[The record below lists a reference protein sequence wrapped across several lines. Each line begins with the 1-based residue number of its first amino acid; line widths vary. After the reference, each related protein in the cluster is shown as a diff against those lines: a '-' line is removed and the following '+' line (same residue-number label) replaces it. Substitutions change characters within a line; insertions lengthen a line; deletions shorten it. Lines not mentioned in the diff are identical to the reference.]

1 MVLDFFAGISVR
13 SVDLSTSCVEKCVV
27 VKTYPLDSPRQPWQ
41 VAGMFLR
48 KLRVQKDGKEHRY
61 WSLVETVRTPDGPRQ
76 RTLCYLG
83 ELNSSTRAR
92 WQKTVEVFNEQ
103 GESTQLKLFPAE
115 AAAPEYPSVARVLV
129 KKVRVERTRR
139 FGDCYLGLELWKRLG
154 LEEFFARHLDQEFA
168 DVPWSRVAAVLA
180 INRLCDPGSEL
191 AIERHWYPGTAL
203 DDLLHIGTGKINDT
217 RLYRCLDRLLPLK
230 TKIEQH
236 LKQRFGELFQAE
248 FDVLLYDLT
257 STYVEGTAEENP
269 MMRRGY
275 SRDHRPD
282 CEQLVL
288 ALIVN
293 ADGFPFSYE
302 LFDGNRADV
311 STVETI
317 LRTVERKHGKAR
329 RVWIFDRGVV
339 SEENLMAI
347 RKRGGQYLVG
357 TPRSKLKQFEQELLK
372 DDFEK
377 IRPEVE
383 VKQIRIPG
391 GEETYILC
399 RTAGRKEKE
408 KAIRSRFVAKIEKA
422 LAGLE
427 KRITAGKL
435 RDRFKMERNLGR
447 IQASHPQVA
456 DLYEMAV
463 QDSKEGPRLVWR
475 QKPEQQQW
483 LEARE
488 GAYLLRTNLT
498 VDGAADL
505 WKKYMQ
511 LTEVEAAF
519 RSLKSELKIRPLF
532 HQLERRVK
540 AHVLVAFLGY
550 ALLVTLKHLLK
561 RSASEYSPAQA
572 LKRLSELY
580 SVDIVLPTVEGRE
593 ICLRRITKRE
603 NDQEELLQQLR
614 VELPERLE
622 PIQILKCS
630 ADSAIA

>member
-1 MVLDFFAGISVR
+1 
-13 SVDLSTSCVEKCVV
+13 
-27 VKTYPLDSPRQPWQ
+27 
-41 VAGMFLR
+41 MFLR
-48 KLRVQKDGKEHRY
+48 EHQRLKDGKEHGY
-61 WSLVETVRTPDGPRQ
+61 WSLVETIRTADGPRQ

-83 ELNSSTRAR
+83 ELNGSAHAR

-103 GESTQLKLFPAE
+103 GETTQLKLFPSEAE
-115 AAAPEYPSVARVLV
+115 ASDEPNVARVLV
-129 KKVRVERTRR
+129 KKIRVERTRR
-139 FGDCYLGLELWKRLG
+139 FGDSYLGLELWKQLG
-154 LEEFFARHLDQEFA
+154 LAEFLARHLDIDDA
-168 DVPWSRVAAVLA
+168 DVPWSRIAAVLA

-191 AIERHWYPGTAL
+191 AVEQHWYPSTAL
-203 DDLLHIGTGKINDT
+203 DDLLHIGKGKINDT

-236 LKQRFGELFQAE
+236 LKQRYGELFQAE

-257 STYVEGTAEENP
+257 STYVEGAAEDNP
-269 MMRRGY
+269 LMRRGY

-293 ADGFPFSYE
+293 PDGFPFSYE
-302 LFDGNRADV
+302 VFDGNRADV
-311 STVETI
+311 TTVEAI

-339 SEENLMAI
+339 SEENLVAI
-347 RKRGGQYLVG
+347 RKRGGEYLVG
-357 TPRSKLKQFEQELLK
+357 TTRSKLKQFEQELLK

-377 IRPEVE
+377 IRPDVE
-383 VKQIRIPG
+383 VKQIQIPG

-399 RTAGRKEKE
+399 RTLGRKEKE

-422 LAGLE
+422 LTGLE
-427 KRITAGKL
+427 KRIAEGKL
-435 RDRFKMERNLGR
+435 KDRFKMERNLGR

-456 DLYEMAV
+456 DLYEMAIK
-463 QDSKEGPRLVWR
+463 DSKEGARLVWR

-483 LEARE
+483 LEARA

-498 VDGAADL
+498 GNGAADL

-519 RSLKSELKIRPLF
+519 RTLKSELAIRPLF
-532 HQLERRVK
+532 HQLEKRVK

-561 RSASEYSPAQA
+561 RVGSEYSPAKA
-572 LKRLSELY
+572 LQRLSELY
-580 SVDIVLPTVEGRE
+580 SVDIVLPTIEGRE
-593 ICLRRITKRE
+593 IWLRRITKLDDEQQRILY
-603 NDQEELLQQLR
+603 QLQLQ
-614 VELPERLE
+614 LPERLE

-630 ADSAIA
+630 ENSAIA

>member
-1 MVLDFFAGISVR
+1 VQFSD
-13 SVDLSTSCVEKCVV
+13 E
-27 VKTYPLDSPRQPWQ
+27 
-41 VAGMFLR
+41 LR
-48 KLRVQKDGKEHRY
+48 
-61 WSLVETVRTPDGPRQ
+61 LVETVRTADGPRQ

-83 ELNSSTRAR
+83 ELNSSAQAR
-92 WQKTVEVFNEQ
+92 WLKTVEVFNEH
-103 GESTQLKLFPAE
+103 GESTQLKLFPSEVE
-115 AAAPEYPSVARVLV
+115 APDDPNVARVLV

-154 LEEFFARHLDQEFA
+154 LEEFFAQHLDGDGA
-168 DVPWSRVAAVLA
+168 DVVWSRVAAVLA
-180 INRLCDPGSEL
+180 INRLCAPGSEL
-191 AIERHWYPGTAL
+191 AVEQHWYPCTAL
-203 DDLLHIGTGKINDT
+203 DDLLRIGKGKINDT

-230 TKIEQH
+230 SKIEQH
-236 LKQRFGELFQAE
+236 LKQRYGELFEAE

-257 STYVEGTAEENP
+257 STYGEGAAEENP
-269 MMRRGY
+269 LMRRGY

-302 LFDGNRADV
+302 VFDGNRADV
-311 STVETI
+311 TTVEAI

-339 SEENLMAI
+339 SEENLVAI
-347 RKRGGQYLVG
+347 RRRGGEYLVG
-357 TPRSKLKQFEQELLK
+357 ATRSKLKQFEAELLK

-377 IRPEVE
+377 IRVDVE
-383 VKQIRIPG
+383 VKQIHIPG

-408 KAIRSRFVAKIEKA
+408 KAIRGRFVAKIEKA
-422 LAGLE
+422 LTGLE
-427 KRITAGKL
+427 KRIAEGKL
-435 RDRFKMERNLGR
+435 KDRFKMERNLGR
-447 IQASHPQVA
+447 IQAWHPQVA
-456 DLYEMAV
+456 DLYEMAIR
-463 QDSKEGPRLVWR
+463 DSKEGARLVWR

-488 GAYLLRTNLT
+488 GAYLLRTNLSAGT
-498 VDGAADL
+498 AADL
-505 WKKYMQ
+505 WKKYVQ

-519 RSLKSELKIRPLF
+519 RTLKSELAIRPLF
-532 HQLERRVK
+532 HQLEKRVK

-561 RSASEYSPAQA
+561 RVGSEYSPAKA
-572 LKRLSELY
+572 LQRLSELY
-580 SVDIVLPTVEGRE
+580 SVDIVLPTIEGRE
-593 ICLRRITKRE
+593 IWLRRISKL
-603 NDQEELLQQLR
+603 DEEQQKILYQLQLP
-614 VELPERLE
+614 LPERLE

-630 ADSAIA
+630 ENSAIA